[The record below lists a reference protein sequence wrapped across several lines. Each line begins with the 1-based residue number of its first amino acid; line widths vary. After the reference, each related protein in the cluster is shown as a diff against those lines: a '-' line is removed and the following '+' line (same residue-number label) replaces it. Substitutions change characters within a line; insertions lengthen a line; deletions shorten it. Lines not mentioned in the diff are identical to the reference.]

1 MDINSWI
8 SIIVFTMVWITSIVS
23 LWIKINIKIKEME
36 MRIENNKIS
45 LERMEEKNKK
55 YDLKLDDYQ
64 KLSRTEQQEMN
75 RKMDIILQSLND
87 FKIYMEKRLK

>member
-1 MDINSWI
+1 
-8 SIIVFTMVWITSIVS
+8 MVWITSIVS

>member
-1 MDINSWI
+1 
-8 SIIVFTMVWITSIVS
+8 
-23 LWIKINIKIKEME
+23 